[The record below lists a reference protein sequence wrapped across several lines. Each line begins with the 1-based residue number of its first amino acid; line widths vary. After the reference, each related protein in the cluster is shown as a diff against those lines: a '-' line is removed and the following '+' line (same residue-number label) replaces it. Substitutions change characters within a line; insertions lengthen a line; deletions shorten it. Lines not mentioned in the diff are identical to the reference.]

1 MGGDRAL
8 TKILVSLP
16 KSGLKLQRHGYRSF
30 CMDVGNFC
38 MDVGNFCMDVGN
50 FCMDVRN
57 FCMDVRNFCDDDNNR
72 RASCLV
78 ARLWL
83 VMPTLEALPRFAYA
97 HLLEKQDLANAL
109 CFARFYQ
116 EVVRKPG

>member
-38 MDVGNFCMDVGN
+38 MDVG
-50 FCMDVRN
+50 N